1 MIKKSV
7 LALAL
12 SGLMAAPAYADLT
25 INGFASVKAGMTTD
39 SDEQLFGYSDE
50 LDFKNESLMALQVR
64 SDLGEKL
71 SVTAQ
76 LMGRGNED
84 FDIGFEWAFVT
95 YELTD
100 NMRINAGRL
109 RTPFYKYSD
118 YMDVGY
124 AYDWSRVPQSVYSL
138 GFDNIEGISLYR
150 TGQLGDFDSSLQLIF
165 GAYSGDIT
173 LAGSPA
179 SAKIDNIAGI
189 SWELGQDWF
198 TLRAAYL
205 TGKVSINAP
214 ALQPLL
220 GGLQQAGLPAVASQV
235 DFDDDKGVF
244 IGLGATIDKNN
255 VIAVAE
261 FNKVD
266 VEDTFFAERENY
278 YVSVGYRFDGITPY
292 VSFEREEHTSKP
304 EIYQPLTSA
313 LPPQLLIPLV
323 GTVESL
329 AFEADTWNFGV
340 RYDFHPSAAF
350 KAQYSSQRN
359 KILDDRS
366 GLVTVGVDLVF

>member
-12 SGLMAAPAYADLT
+12 AGLLSSPAYADVT
-25 INGFASVKAGMTTD
+25 INGFASIKAGMTTGSND
-39 SDEQLFGYSDE
+39 TLYGYADD

-76 LMGRGNED
+76 LMGRGNND
-84 FDIGFEWAFVT
+84 FDIGFEWAFLT

-150 TGQLGDFDSSLQLIF
+150 TAQLGSFDSTLQLIF
-165 GAYSGDIT
+165 GAYSGNIS
-173 LAGSPA
+173 LAGSAA

-189 SWELGQDWF
+189 TWELGQDWF
-198 TLRAAYL
+198 NLRAAYL
-205 TGKVSINAP
+205 SGKVTIDAP

-220 GGLQQAGLPAVASQV
+220 GGLQQVGLPQVATSV
-235 DFDDDKGVF
+235 DFADDKGVF
-244 IGLGATIDKNN
+244 IGLGATIDRNN
-255 VIAVAE
+255 LIAVFE

-278 YVSVGYRFDGITPY
+278 YLSVGYRFDTITPY
-292 VSFEREEHTSKP
+292 VSFEREEHSSKA
-304 EIYQPLTSA
+304 EIYQPLTTA
-313 LPPQLLIPLV
+313 LPPQLLLPLI

-329 AFEADTWNFGV
+329 AFEADTFNIGM

-350 KAQYSSQRN
+350 KAQFSSQKD
-359 KILDDRS
+359 KIQNDRS
-366 GLVTVGVDLVF
+366 GLITVGVDLVF